1 MYKLHF
7 VNGRLLII
15 DLHLNGKTIVVVGAG
30 NEALKR
36 IKLLENE
43 ECKIIVLGE
52 KPHSEI
58 IKLSKQKK
66 LQFKKI
72 KLTSSSFLKK
82 LKPFLVIAS
91 TSNVKLNQKIIQTAQ
106 KMQILG
112 YASDS
117 PEFSDISY
125 LSLIDIKK
133 TIKVGISTNGA
144 SPIMA
149 KKIKL
154 KTEKYL
160 QKNISDEDIELI
172 KIQKFARNESKK
184 YILTQIERKKFL
196 YQLMNDKRVKELLK
210 DGKYKAIQTT
220 IKKMVKDWK

>member
-7 VNGRLLII
+7 VNGRSLII
-15 DLHLNGKTIVVVGAG
+15 DLHLNGKTVIVVGAG

-36 IKLLENE
+36 IKLLQNE
-43 ECKIIVLGE
+43 GCKIIVIGE
-52 KPHSEI
+52 KPNSEI
-58 IKLSKQKK
+58 TKLSKTKK
-66 LQFKKI
+66 IIFKKI
-72 KLTSSSFLKK
+72 KITSSLFLKTY
-82 LKPFLVIAS
+82 KPFLVIAS
-91 TSNVKLNQKIIQTAQ
+91 TTDSSLNQKIIETAK
-106 KMQILG
+106 KMKILA

-117 PEFSDISY
+117 PDSSDISY

-133 TIKVGISTNGA
+133 TIKIGISTNGG

-149 KKIKL
+149 KKIKSNV
-154 KTEKYL
+154 EKCV

-172 KIQKFARNESKK
+172 KIQKFARTESKK
-184 YILTQIERKKFL
+184 YILIQTERKKFL
-196 YQLMNDKRVKELLK
+196 YELMNDKRVKELLK

>member
-7 VNGRLLII
+7 INGRLLII

-160 QKNISDEDIELI
+160 QKNISNEDIELI

>member
-7 VNGRLLII
+7 VNGRSLII
-15 DLHLNGKTIVVVGAG
+15 DLHLNGKTVIVVGAG

-36 IKLLENE
+36 IKLLQNE
-43 ECKIIVLGE
+43 GCKIIVIGE
-52 KPHSEI
+52 KPNSEI
-58 IKLSKQKK
+58 AELSKTKK
-66 LQFKKI
+66 IIFKKI
-72 KLTSSSFLKK
+72 KITSSLFLKTY
-82 LKPFLVIAS
+82 KPFLVIAS
-91 TSNVKLNQKIIQTAQ
+91 TTDSSLNQKIIETAK
-106 KMQILG
+106 KMKILA

-117 PEFSDISY
+117 PDSSDISY

-133 TIKVGISTNGA
+133 TIKIGISTNGG

-149 KKIKL
+149 KKIKSNV
-154 KTEKYL
+154 EKCV

-172 KIQKFARNESKK
+172 KIQKFARTESKK
-184 YILTQIERKKFL
+184 YILTQTERKKFL
-196 YQLMNDKRVKELLK
+196 YELMNDIRVKELLK

>member
-7 VNGRLLII
+7 VNGRSLII
-15 DLHLNGKTIVVVGAG
+15 DLHLNGKTVIVVGAG

-36 IKLLENE
+36 IKLLQNE
-43 ECKIIVLGE
+43 GCKIIVIGE
-52 KPHSEI
+52 KPNSEI
-58 IKLSKQKK
+58 TKLSKTKK
-66 LQFKKI
+66 IIFKKI
-72 KLTSSSFLKK
+72 KITSSLFLKTY
-82 LKPFLVIAS
+82 KPFLVIAS
-91 TSNVKLNQKIIQTAQ
+91 TTDSSLNQKIIETAK
-106 KMQILG
+106 KMKILV

-117 PEFSDISY
+117 PDSSDISY

-133 TIKVGISTNGA
+133 TIKIGISTNGG

-149 KKIKL
+149 KKIKSNV
-154 KTEKYL
+154 EKCV

-172 KIQKFARNESKK
+172 KIQKFARTESKK
-184 YILTQIERKKFL
+184 YILIQTERKKFL
-196 YQLMNDKRVKELLK
+196 YELMNDRRVKELLK

>member
-7 VNGRLLII
+7 VNGRSLII
-15 DLHLNGKTIVVVGAG
+15 DLHLNGKTVVIVGAG

-43 ECKIIVLGE
+43 GCQIIVIGE
-52 KPHSEI
+52 KPNSEI
-58 IKLSKQKK
+58 IKLSKTKK
-66 LQFKKI
+66 IILKKI
-72 KLTSSSFLKK
+72 KLTSSLFLKK
-82 LKPFLVIAS
+82 HKPFLVIAS
-91 TSNVKLNQKIIQTAQ
+91 TTDLILNQKIVQTAK
-106 KMQILG
+106 KMKILA

-117 PEFSDISY
+117 PDSSDISY

-133 TIKVGISTNGA
+133 TIKVAISTSGG

-149 KKIKL
+149 KKIKS
-154 KTEKYL
+154 KTEKCL
-160 QKNISDEDIELI
+160 QKSISEQDIELI
-172 KIQKFARNESKK
+172 KIQKFARSESKK

-196 YQLMNDKRVKELLK
+196 YELMNDKRVKELLK
-210 DGKYKAIQTT
+210 DRKYKAIQTT

>member
-7 VNGRLLII
+7 VNGRSLII
-15 DLHLNGKTIVVVGAG
+15 DLHLNGKTVIVVGAG

-36 IKLLENE
+36 IKLLQNE
-43 ECKIIVLGE
+43 GCKIIVIGE
-52 KPHSEI
+52 KPNSEI
-58 IKLSKQKK
+58 TKLSKTKK
-66 LQFKKI
+66 IKFKKI
-72 KLTSSSFLKK
+72 KITSSLFLKTY
-82 LKPFLVIAS
+82 KPFLVIAS
-91 TSNVKLNQKIIQTAQ
+91 TTDSSLNQKIIETAK
-106 KMQILG
+106 KMKILA

-117 PEFSDISY
+117 PDSSDISY

-133 TIKVGISTNGA
+133 TIKVAISTGGG

-154 KTEKYL
+154 KIEKCL
-160 QKNISDEDIELI
+160 QKNISEQDIESI
-172 KIQKFARNESKK
+172 KIQKFARSESKK

-196 YQLMNDKRVKELLK
+196 YELMNDKRVKELLK

>member
-7 VNGRLLII
+7 VNGRSLII
-15 DLHLNGKTIVVVGAG
+15 DLHLNGKTVIVVGAG

-36 IKLLENE
+36 IKLLQNE
-43 ECKIIVLGE
+43 GCKIIVIGE
-52 KPHSEI
+52 KPNSEI
-58 IKLSKQKK
+58 TKLSKTKK
-66 LQFKKI
+66 IIFKKI
-72 KLTSSSFLKK
+72 KITSSLFLKTY
-82 LKPFLVIAS
+82 KPFLVIAS
-91 TSNVKLNQKIIQTAQ
+91 TTDSSLNQKIIETAK
-106 KMQILG
+106 KMKILA

-117 PEFSDISY
+117 PDSSDISY

-133 TIKVGISTNGA
+133 TIKIGISTNGG

-149 KKIKL
+149 KKIKSNV
-154 KTEKYL
+154 EKCV

-172 KIQKFARNESKK
+172 KIQKFARTESKK
-184 YILTQIERKKFL
+184 YILTQTERKKFL
-196 YQLMNDKRVKELLK
+196 YELMNDKRVKELLK

>member
-7 VNGRLLII
+7 VNGRSLII
-15 DLHLNGKTIVVVGAG
+15 DLHLNGKTVIVVGAG

-36 IKLLENE
+36 IKLLQNE
-43 ECKIIVLGE
+43 GCKIIVIGE
-52 KPHSEI
+52 KPNSEI
-58 IKLSKQKK
+58 TKLSKTKK
-66 LQFKKI
+66 IIFKKI
-72 KLTSSSFLKK
+72 KITSSLFLKTY
-82 LKPFLVIAS
+82 KPFLVIAS
-91 TSNVKLNQKIIQTAQ
+91 TTDSSLNQKIIETAK
-106 KMQILG
+106 KMKILA

-117 PEFSDISY
+117 PDSSDISY

-133 TIKVGISTNGA
+133 TIKIGISTNGG

-149 KKIKL
+149 KKIKSNV
-154 KTEKYL
+154 EKCV
-160 QKNISDEDIELI
+160 QKNISDEDVELI
-172 KIQKFARNESKK
+172 KIQKFARTESKK

-196 YQLMNDKRVKELLK
+196 YELMNDKRVKELLK

>member
-7 VNGRLLII
+7 INGRSLII
-15 DLHLNGKTIVVVGAG
+15 DLHLNGKTVVIIGAG

-43 ECKIIVLGE
+43 KCQIIVIGE

-58 IKLSKQKK
+58 TKLSRTKK
-66 LQFKKI
+66 LM
-72 KLTSSSFLKK
+72 LKK
-82 LKPFLVIAS
+82 TKLDSSLSLKKYSPFLVIAS
-91 TSNVKLNQKIIQTAQ
+91 TTDNLLNQKIVQTAR
-106 KMQILG
+106 KMKILA

-117 PEFSDISY
+117 PESSDISY
-125 LSLIDIKK
+125 LSLINIKK
-133 TIKVGISTNGA
+133 TIRVGISTGGA

-160 QKNISDEDIELI
+160 KKNISNQDVQLI
-172 KIQKFARNESKK
+172 KIQKFARTESKK
-184 YILTQIERKKFL
+184 HISTQVERKKFL
-196 YQLMNDKRVKELLK
+196 YTLMNDKRVKELLK
-210 DGKYKAIQTT
+210 DGKYKPIQTI
-220 IKKMVKDWK
+220 IKKMVKNW

>member
-7 VNGRLLII
+7 VNGRSLII
-15 DLHLNGKTIVVVGAG
+15 DLHLNGKTVIVVGAG

-36 IKLLENE
+36 IKLLQNE
-43 ECKIIVLGE
+43 GCKIIVIGE
-52 KPHSEI
+52 KPNSEI
-58 IKLSKQKK
+58 TKLSKTKK
-66 LQFKKI
+66 IIFKKI
-72 KLTSSSFLKK
+72 KITSSLFLKTY
-82 LKPFLVIAS
+82 KPFLVIAS
-91 TSNVKLNQKIIQTAQ
+91 TTDSSLNQKIIETAK
-106 KMQILG
+106 KMKILA

-117 PEFSDISY
+117 PDSSDISY

-133 TIKVGISTNGA
+133 TIKIGISTNGG

-149 KKIKL
+149 KKIKSNV
-154 KTEKYL
+154 EKCV

-172 KIQKFARNESKK
+172 KIQKFARTESKK
-184 YILTQIERKKFL
+184 YILIQAERKKFL
-196 YQLMNDKRVKELLK
+196 YDLMNDRRVKELLK